1 MARFVS
7 PHAKNRG
14 ERIQPRDSGTGSTD
28 GMTPVFCLRYL
39 APPFCV
45 TSCERHEQAAFAL
58 TLKRLSGMT
67 WSQIRNSPRH
77 GLGSEKIGRSSIRAP
92 IPAGITDDVD
102 FIAIR
107 FNGLAPLV
115 GFRSNQ
121 VLHVVW
127 LDRAFTLYPH

>member
-1 MARFVS
+1 MVRLVS
-7 PHAKNRG
+7 PQGKNRG
-14 ERIQPRDSGTGSTD
+14 ARIQPRESGTGSTD
-28 GMTPVFCLRYL
+28 GLTPIFCLRYL

-45 TSCERHEQAAFAL
+45 SNCERHEQAAFAQ
-58 TLKRLSGMT
+58 TLKRLSTMT

-77 GLGSEKIGRSSIRAP
+77 GLGSEKIGRASIKAP

-107 FNGLAPLV
+107 FNGKAPMV

-121 VLHVVW
+121 VLHLVW
-127 LDRAFTLYPH
+127 LDRAFTLYDH